1 MTAGKIMEIK
11 EACYR
16 FADFAAPFCPI
27 RNPEDYEQAL
37 ELVESLM
44 EEAVD
49 SPGDPLNAVVS
60 ILADAI
66 ENYENQDEELL
77 EFENRAMDLPP
88 DLALLRVLMDQYGL
102 GTGNLPEIGSKSM
115 VSRVLS
121 GERNLSKKHI
131 QALSKRFRIDPGLF
145 F

>member
-1 MTAGKIMEIK
+1 MTATIIMEIK
-11 EACYR
+11 EACVR
-16 FADFAAPFCPI
+16 FADIAAPFCPI
-27 RNPEDYEQAL
+27 SNPEDYEQAL
-37 ELVESLM
+37 ELVESLL
-44 EEAVD
+44 EEAED

-60 ILADAI
+60 ILVDAI

-77 EFENRAMDLPP
+77 EFETSAMDLPP

-102 GTGNLPEIGSKSM
+102 GTSSLPEIGSKSM

-121 GERNLSKKHI
+121 GERDLSKKHI
-131 QALSKRFRIDPGLF
+131 KALSRRFGVDPGLF